1 MSYPVVK
8 FCDEATEKVWADVDV
23 NAFDDKSN
31 LLILKENYSTLL
43 FHLLVFYCFEHKLFS
58 IYPKNLR
65 ERLKLYE
72 QRRYMASSFAQ
83 FEILGHE
90 ASHLYESLEGKR
102 PIDIDDMIFSVKDR
116 YRETNNYQKV
126 VRPRLLFYLKDIRDL
141 LALLA

>member
-1 MSYPVVK
+1 MSYPIVK
-8 FCDEATEKVWADVDV
+8 ICEETTEKAWADVDMI
-23 NAFDDKSN
+23 AFDDPNN
-31 LLILKENYSTLL
+31 LIILKENYSTLL
-43 FHLLVFYCFEHKLFS
+43 FHLLGYYCFEYKLFS
-58 IYPKNLR
+58 IYPEDLI
-65 ERLKLYE
+65 ERLNLQA

-102 PIDIDDMIFSVKDR
+102 PIDIDDIIFSVKDR
-116 YRETNNYQKV
+116 YRETDNYQKV